1 MGCKVIA
8 IANQKGG
15 VGKTVTTYNLATA
28 KALENPQAIVLM
40 IDLDPQ
46 ASLTIATGYEPGSK
60 KFNGHSTISL
70 FDNKVSPTDCCFMV
84 EATKLEN
91 LYIIPSDIGLAVT
104 ETHLVTRKN
113 PAVQLANAVDKLRPF
128 FEYIFIDC
136 PPQLGTLLTNA
147 LTAAD
152 AVLVPCKTEYLALRG
167 LDALMESIKGIQ
179 SGDGQRSLNPNLQ
192 FLGVV
197 ATMYQRVSRDA
208 QDVLN
213 WLRQQYPVKG
223 IVKQTVEVN
232 RRLLDGVPIVLSKQT
247 SEAAKAYT
255 EIAKDL
261 W

>member
-15 VGKTVTTYNLATA
+15 VGKTISTYNLAAA
-28 KALENPQAIVLM
+28 KALDNPQAAILM

-60 KFNGHSTISL
+60 KFNGYSTISL
-70 FDNKVSPTDCCFMV
+70 FDNKIAPTDACFLV

-91 LYIIPSDIGLAVT
+91 LYIVPSDIGLAVT

-113 PAVQLANAVDKLRPF
+113 PAVQLANAVDKLRQYF
-128 FEYIFIDC
+128 DYIYIDC

-152 AVLVPCKTEYLALRG
+152 GVIIPCKTEYLSLRG
-167 LDALMESIKGIQ
+167 LGALMESIKAIQ
-179 SGDGQRSLNPNLQ
+179 AGDGRRSLNPNLQ
-192 FLGVV
+192 FLGVI
-197 ATMYQRVSRDA
+197 ATMYQMVSKDA

-213 WLRQQYPVKG
+213 ILRDQYPVKG
-223 IVKQTVEVN
+223 IIKQTVEVN
-232 RRLLDGVPIVLSKQT
+232 RKLIEGQPIVMSNQK
-247 SEAAKAYT
+247 SDAATAYK

-261 W
+261 

>member
-15 VGKTVTTYNLATA
+15 VGKTISTYNLAAA
-28 KALENPQAIVLM
+28 KALDNPQAAILM

-46 ASLTIATGYEPGSK
+46 ASLTIATGFEPGDK
-60 KFNGHSTISL
+60 RFKGYSTISL
-70 FDNKVSPTDCCFMV
+70 FDNKVTPTDACFLV

-91 LYIIPSDIGLAVT
+91 LYIVPSDIGLAVT

-113 PAVQLANAVDKLRPF
+113 PAVQLANAVDKLRQYF
-128 FEYIFIDC
+128 DYIYIDC

-152 AVLVPCKTEYLALRG
+152 GVLIPCKTEYLSLRG
-167 LDALMESIKGIQ
+167 LGALMESIKAIQ
-179 SGDGQRSLNPNLQ
+179 AGDGRRSLNPSLQ

-197 ATMYQRVSRDA
+197 ATMYQMVSKDA

-213 WLRQQYPVKG
+213 LLREQYPVKG
-223 IVKQTVEVN
+223 IIKQTVEVN
-232 RRLLDGVPIVLSKQT
+232 RKLIDGLPIVMSNQK
-247 SEAAKAYT
+247 SDAATAYK

-261 W
+261 